1 MDLGIEL
8 EEGKGLL
15 VKKIYALC
23 QDELRELWN
32 YLRQNEQ
39 RGWIRETYAD
49 GGSLIMF
56 VKKKDGKL
64 RLCVDYR
71 ALNHVTNK
79 D

>member
-1 MDLGIEL
+1 MEYHQYLKVFEEREKTQLPPHRPGVDLGIEL

-15 VKKIYALC
+15 VNKIYALS

-49 GGSLIMF
+49 GG
-56 VKKKDGKL
+56 
-64 RLCVDYR
+64 
-71 ALNHVTNK
+71 
-79 D
+79 